1 MSRPVTLPAIVTD
14 AGNVEVLGR
23 TRQLWR
29 ASALEPG
36 QAVELQRLQLQL
48 EQGLRPCEPMMVKW
62 HVGKLLNHWS
72 DRKSDGEKDEIIVD
86 WCADLGEFSETH
98 IAQACREWRKT
109 QKWKPQV
116 AEIVAI
122 CERLFQRDIESR
134 RRIRIL
140 LGLDK
145 PRSWESLPPPKEPA
159 VHRDPAEMRN
169 MLNRLNNK
177 LLAPGAA
184 NREPV
189 DVAEVAKSLATRDP
203 DQVQRLTALRSKT
216 AQQG

>member
-1 MSRPVTLPAIVTD
+1 
-14 AGNVEVLGR
+14 
-23 TRQLWR
+23 
-29 ASALEPG
+29 
-36 QAVELQRLQLQL
+36 
-48 EQGLRPCEPMMVKW
+48 MVKW

-72 DRKSDGEKDEIIVD
+72 DRKSNDEKDEIIVD
-86 WCADLGEFSETH
+86 WCNDLGEFSETH

-122 CERLFQRDIESR
+122 CERLFQRDIEMR

-145 PRSWESLPPPKEPA
+145 ARFFEALPKPPEP
-159 VHRDPAEMRN
+159 VVERDPSKMRA
-169 MLNRLNNK
+169 MLSSLSKK

-184 NREPV
+184 NRDPV

-203 DQVQRLTALRSKT
+203 DQVERLTSLRAKS
-216 AQQG
+216 AQQS